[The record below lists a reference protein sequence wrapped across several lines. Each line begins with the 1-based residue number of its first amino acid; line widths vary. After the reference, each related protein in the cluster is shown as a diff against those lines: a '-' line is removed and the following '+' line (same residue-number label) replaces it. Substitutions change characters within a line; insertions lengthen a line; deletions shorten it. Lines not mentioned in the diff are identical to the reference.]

1 MSTNNTDILRKST
14 AILVGA
20 GGGSG
25 QQKIWRMEAML
36 FRLIYL

>member
-25 QQKIWRMEAML
+25 QQKKYGVWRL
-36 FRLIYL
+36 CFSG